1 MVSIAAF
8 QEKKKKRLKW
18 LKSRKIKNERVDI
31 NTDLTEMKELLM
43 NTMNSCLPTNNL
55 SEVDKYLERHKT
67 TKTESRKNTKPQ

>member
-8 QEKKKKRLKW
+8 QEKKKRLKW